1 MSGNAS
7 LKDNESGYKLINF
20 AEDWVWDALA
30 DIKKQ
35 RPDICFCDTCRYDMA
50 TYALNKIKPSYA
62 LSDLGNIHTKIK
74 IMESQYRMDLLMVVV
89 NAVERIS
96 QNPRHK
102 A

>member
-1 MSGNAS
+1 MSGSDS
-7 LKDNESGYKLINF
+7 LKENDSGYKLVNY
-20 AEDWVWDALA
+20 AEDWVWDALW

-35 RPDICFCDTCRYDMA
+35 RPDICFCDICRYDMA
-50 TYALNKIKPSYA
+50 TFALNKIKPSYA

-96 QNPRHK
+96 HNPRH
-102 A
+102 